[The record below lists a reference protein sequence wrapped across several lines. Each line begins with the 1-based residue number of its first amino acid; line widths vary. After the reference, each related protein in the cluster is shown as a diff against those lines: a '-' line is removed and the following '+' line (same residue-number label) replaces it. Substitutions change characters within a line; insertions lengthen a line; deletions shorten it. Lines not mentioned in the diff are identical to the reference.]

1 MALPLTPLRA
11 SLGSSAPAPAAP
23 RAALALGVLLAAMLG
38 SALAGSLLV
47 LGVPLWLSVALGL
60 GGAAR
65 GGMRA
70 RRRCR

>member
-1 MALPLTPLRA
+1 
-11 SLGSSAPAPAAP
+11 
-23 RAALALGVLLAAMLG
+23 MLG